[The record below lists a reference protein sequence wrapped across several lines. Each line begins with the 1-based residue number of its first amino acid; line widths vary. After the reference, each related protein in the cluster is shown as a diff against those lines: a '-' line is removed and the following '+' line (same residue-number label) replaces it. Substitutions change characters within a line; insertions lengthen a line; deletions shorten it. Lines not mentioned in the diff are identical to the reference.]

1 MPAVQISGEAMRC
14 PWCGST
20 VIVPESLRPRRNS
33 FDAGAPPPP
42 PPKTVDPLRT
52 LFIILGSSLFII
64 FLALLVPWHKSN
76 RNVRDVTPPPLLP
89 RPARFTP
96 SPVPSETPAGPITLM
111 TFGERGT
118 GPGLFQDAA
127 EIALD
132 AGGNIY
138 VSDDTLRV
146 QKFDAAGKFV
156 DLWTINEKGAEKLR
170 HGPEGLLADRAGN
183 VYVILGGVIVKYKG
197 ENGERLGVA
206 HGTDYIENAAVL
218 ADGSLLIVSSK
229 DGDDEL
235 VHLGANGRD
244 AKRVHKFVSS
254 VAGKAMAV
262 EALRLAVD
270 GLGNTFALYAL
281 GDVSGEHWYDSED
294 LAVFKFTPA
303 GKYVSKFGSEG
314 SAPGQF
320 KMPGAIAIDNQGR
333 VYVSDTFNGIEIF
346 ADDGRYLETIKPPH
360 AVEAMAF
367 DAENHLFIVGANKV
381 SKLQLSK

>member
-1 MPAVQISGEAMRC
+1 MPAVPISSETVKC

-33 FDAGAPPPP
+33 FGESAPT

-52 LFIILGSSLFII
+52 LFIVLGSAFFI
-64 FLALLVPWHKSN
+64 ALLAILLAPFKTTK
-76 RNVRDVTPPPLLP
+76 NVRVVTPPTSSPK
-89 RPARFTP
+89 RFGPSPTS
-96 SPVPSETPAGPITLM
+96 SPVPAGPYTLLA
-111 TFGERGT
+111 FGGEGT
-118 GPGLFQDAA
+118 GPGLFKDAA
-127 EIALD
+127 QIAVD

-156 DLWTINEKGAEKLR
+156 DLWTINEKGAEKLH

-183 VYVILGGVIVKYKG
+183 VYVILGGIIVKYKG
-197 ENGERLGVA
+197 EHGERLGVA

-218 ADGSLLIVSSK
+218 ADGSLMIVSSK

-235 VHLGANGRD
+235 VHLGANGKD
-244 AKRVHKFVSS
+244 VKRVHKFVSS
-254 VAGKAMAV
+254 VQGKEMTV
-262 EALRLAVD
+262 EALRVAVD

-281 GDVSGEHWYDSED
+281 GAVTGEHWYDSED

-320 KMPGAIAIDNQGR
+320 KMPSAIAIDNQSR

-360 AVEAMAF
+360 MVEAMAF

-381 SKLQLSK
+381 TKLQLSK

>member
-1 MPAVQISGEAMRC
+1 MPAVPISSETVKC

-33 FDAGAPPPP
+33 FSESAPTPPE
-42 PPKTVDPLRT
+42 TADPLRT
-52 LFIILGSSLFII
+52 LFIVLGTTIFIVL
-64 FLALLVPWHKSN
+64 LALLLPWHPTTK
-76 RNVRDVTPPPLLP
+76 NVRVVTPPIPGP
-89 RPARFTP
+89 SRVGPSYTP
-96 SPVPSETPAGPITLM
+96 SPTPTGPIILL
-111 TFGERGT
+111 TFGESGT

-156 DLWTINEKGAEKLR
+156 DLWTINEKGAEKLH

-183 VYVILGGVIVKYKG
+183 VYVILGGVVVKYKG

-218 ADGSLLIVSSK
+218 ADGSLMIVSSK
-229 DGDDEL
+229 GGDDEL
-235 VHLGANGRD
+235 VHLGANGKD
-244 AKRVHKFVSS
+244 ARRVHKFVSS
-254 VAGKAMAV
+254 VQGKEMTV
-262 EALRLAVD
+262 EALRVAVD

-281 GDVSGEHWYDSED
+281 GAVNGEHWYDSED

-320 KMPGAIAIDNQGR
+320 KMPNAIAIDNQSR

-360 AVEAMAF
+360 TVEGMAF
-367 DAENHLFIVGANKV
+367 DAENHLYIVGANKV